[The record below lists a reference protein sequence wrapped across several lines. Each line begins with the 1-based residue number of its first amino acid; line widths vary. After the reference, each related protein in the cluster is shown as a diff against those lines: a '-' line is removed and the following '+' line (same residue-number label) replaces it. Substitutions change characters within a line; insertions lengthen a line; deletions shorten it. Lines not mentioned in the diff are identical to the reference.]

1 MRAGLLLATVLV
13 VQGAR
18 AGPAWKTEFEEVCA
32 KTPDSMVLPL
42 EELRLLVAR
51 CDKLAPLL
59 DALEESERK
68 VYSRRLQACR
78 ALYAFVI
85 ETREK
90 EK

>member
-1 MRAGLLLATVLV
+1 MRAGLLLATTLA

-18 AGPAWKTEFEEVCA
+18 AAPAWRTEFEAVCA
-32 KTPDSMVLPL
+32 KTQDSMVLPL
-42 EELRLLVAR
+42 EELRSLVVR
-51 CDKLAPLL
+51 CDKLMPLL

-68 VYSRRLQACR
+68 IYSRRLRACR
-78 ALYAFVI
+78 ELYAFVI